1 MIEITTAKNGPLLVK
16 GTDVKLQDADG
27 NLIQIDKAT
36 FALCRCGK
44 SNNKPFCDG
53 THKDAGF
60 EG

>member
-16 GTDVKLQDADG
+16 GTDVRVMDADG
-27 NLIQIDKAT
+27 NRIQIEKAT

-53 THKDAGF
+53 SHKDAGF